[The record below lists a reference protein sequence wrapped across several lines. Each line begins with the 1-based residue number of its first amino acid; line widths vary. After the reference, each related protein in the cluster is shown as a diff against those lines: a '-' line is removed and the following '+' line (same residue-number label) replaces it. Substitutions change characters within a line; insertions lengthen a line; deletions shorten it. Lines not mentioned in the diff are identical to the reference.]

1 MTQQLRLEECLEFE
15 TSQGYQWE
23 TVIPPQNPRQ
33 QKKKKKRKAKTKR
46 RVDAPGLP
54 GKTEIPDLGFPVRY
68 FTTIWFSCF
77 SSAARFHMMQP
88 FGCSRCCCHLGERFW
103 FERKIDCQ
111 KEFLAPPGFQRFIP
125 LAPFSF

>member
-1 MTQQLRLEECLEFE
+1 MGDCD
-15 TSQGYQWE
+15 TS
-23 TVIPPQNPRQ
+23 PKPQTTE
-33 QKKKKKRKAKTKR
+33 KKKEKRKAKTKR

-88 FGCSRCCCHLGERFW
+88 FGCSRCCYHLGERFW
-103 FERKIDCQ
+103 FKEKLIARKN
-111 KEFLAPPGFQRFIP
+111 
-125 LAPFSF
+125 S